1 MPWRSWRIANRHY
14 RVAWVDAIHGHD
26 KAVRAGAAPGIL
38 NENAIR
44 SALARP
50 YHGYHRFIHEKAAAL
65 VHGIVSN
72 HGFAD
77 GNKRTALYLV
87 ELMLRRSGYEFVEDD
102 MVIADTITAVAAGQM
117 DYKALARWFRERI
130 VRAEGA

>member
-1 MPWRSWRIANRHY
+1 MR
-14 RVAWVDAIHGHD
+14 GHEE
-26 KAVRAGAAPGIL
+26 ALLVGGAPGIV
-38 NENAIR
+38 NEHSIR

-50 YHGYHRFIHEKAAAL
+50 YHGYHRRIHEKAAAV

-87 ELMLRRSGYEFVEDD
+87 ELLAQRSGYEFVEDD
-102 MVIADTITAVAAGQM
+102 EVVADTITSVAQGETGYEELAG
-117 DYKALARWFRERI
+117 WFRARL
-130 VRAEGA
+130 VRAVQR